1 MIHKR
6 WNFRRTISLT
16 LIPIAAARRRPGG
29 HPSPKLRIFVF
40 PSSEAYFD
48 LKDDL

>member
-6 WNFRRTISLT
+6 SNFRRTISLT
-16 LIPIAAARRRPGG
+16 LIPIAAARRRPDG

-40 PSSEAYFD
+40 PQFRDIFRY
-48 LKDDL
+48 